1 MRLTWLRRRTADNA
15 KAVKHALS
23 LMPQR
28 SRTSRE
34 DDALL
39 PLPSST
45 LPVELVQK
53 IVKLVQQGLGT
64 SKPQWFR
71 DLALISKNWLPVI
84 RAIIFGHTII
94 SLDNWCLHSSG
105 SLGFFRLRPHLATY
119 VTSLCVIQKI
129 QFVEAAATQLSAFK
143 NARKAEFSEHQ
154 CCLDI
159 DVVRKMLASI
169 PWTKDVAI
177 ELCRST
183 QSADSITGSL
193 FHPSFALEVFHITA
207 REDHVTEL
215 LTHLLSTPSQ
225 QSLQRL
231 SIKCTGSPPREK
243 TYESCLKVALQF
255 GQLRTLQVFIP
266 RLTCVRFPGE

>member
-1 MRLTWLRRRTADNA
+1 
-15 KAVKHALS
+15 
-23 LMPQR
+23 MPQR
-28 SRTSRE
+28 SRTPRK

-39 PLPSST
+39 PLPPST

-94 SLDNWCLHSSG
+94 SLDNWSLHYREGDHDCPVRTRSATQTSLHSLG

-119 VTSLCVIQKI
+119 VTSLYVVQNI
-129 QFVEAAATQLSAFK
+129 QFVEAVATQLSAFK

-159 DVVRKMLASI
+159 DMVRKMLTSI
-169 PWTKDVAI
+169 PWIKDVAI

-215 LTHLLSTPSQ
+215 LTHLLSSPSQ

-231 SIKCTGSPPREK
+231 SIKYTGSPPREK

-255 GQLRTLQVFIP
+255 RQLRTLQVFTP
-266 RLTCVRFPGE
+266 RLTCVRFPSE